1 MDSRK
6 RLAPQRL
13 QYSLGITLFAGLF
26 SFGALA
32 EPGPAEATAPA
43 SETCY
48 ADGWSESLRC
58 YRIPVGADSTDDQVT
73 LSVLVAPAVNGGQHE
88 PLYLLA
94 GGPGQAASDLVR
106 LLNPLRKLN
115 RGRDIVM
122 VDRRGGGRSDAF
134 DCGFGAEIPNNI
146 ELMTAQLAACYI
158 NAGERP
164 LTINSRQTVE
174 DLESVRRALGHERIS
189 LWGGSWG
196 TRTALLYQQWYPNA
210 LQSLVLDGVAPIDT
224 KVFLAAS
231 AAESALREL
240 EQACS
245 EDPVCTGFG
254 NWRSQLDNLLANWSH
269 AQASNFPDP
278 FTGRPAEEPV
288 ETWMLAG
295 AVRTALY
302 DPAAAAQ
309 LPYAVSEASRGN
321 YAPLSGILGLFADM
335 EGAMSLGLTYSVACA
350 EEMNRIDAADIARD
364 ADGTFIGDMFIRIF
378 VEGCKV
384 WPVPPRPYDTPEP
397 RDHPVLLISGTADPI
412 TPPEYAD
419 EQLAYLP
426 NQQHL
431 VVQGGGH
438 INSPRGCVPDLIL
451 QFLDQPGAPLD
462 DGCIAD
468 IRRPP
473 FAAGAFGPALMPEQ
487 MIPEAE
493 SMLAQ
498 EGSAGSASEGS
509 EKNPEQL
516 EQRDTPTEEVA
527 GGDQP

>member
-1 MDSRK
+1 MDSRTPLIPS
-6 RLAPQRL
+6 RLRVW
-13 QYSLGITLFAGLF
+13 LGLSVIG
-26 SFGALA
+26 SALSMSVI
-32 EPGPAEATAPA
+32 AEAETPQPIAPVTAKLE
-43 SETCY
+43 SEPCY
-48 ADGWSESLRC
+48 ADGWPEALRC
-58 YRIPVGADSTDDQVT
+58 YRVPVSEEGDVA
-73 LSVLVAPAVNGGQHE
+73 LSVLVAPAVDSGQSE

-94 GGPGQAASDLVR
+94 GGPGQAASDLAR

-134 DCGFGAEIPNNI
+134 DCGLGVDTPSSI
-146 ELMTAQLAACYI
+146 ELFTAKMAACYI
-158 NAGERP
+158 GAGQRP
-164 LTINSRQTVE
+164 LTINSRQTVD
-174 DLESVRRALGHERIS
+174 DLETVRRSLGHERIS

-196 TRTALLYQQWYPNA
+196 TRTALLYQQWYPDS

-231 AAESALREL
+231 AAESSLQEL
-240 EQACS
+240 EEACS
-245 EDPVCTGFG
+245 EDPVCAGFG
-254 NWRSQLDNLLANWSH
+254 EWRSQLDTLLRNWSD
-269 AQASNFPDP
+269 AQASSFPDP
-278 FTGRPAEEPV
+278 FTGRAVDEPV

-309 LPYAVSEASRGN
+309 LPFAVSEASRGN

-335 EGAMSLGLTYSVACA
+335 EGGMSMGLTLSVACA

-364 ADGTFIGDMFIRIF
+364 AEGTFIGDMFIRVF

-384 WPVPPRPYDTPEP
+384 WPVPPQPYDAPEP
-397 RDHPVLLISGTADPI
+397 REHPVLLISGTADPI
-412 TPPEYAD
+412 TPPKYAD
-419 EQLAYLP
+419 EQLGYLP

-438 INSPRGCVPDLIL
+438 INSARGCVPDLIL
-451 QFLDQPGAPLD
+451 QFLDQPGVPLND
-462 DGCIAD
+462 RCLAD

-473 FAAGAFGPALMPEQ
+473 FAAGAFGPAL
-487 MIPEAE
+487 IPELALPE
-493 SMLAQ
+493 ADSMLA
-498 EGSAGSASEGS
+498 GDKSAGE
-509 EKNPEQL
+509 
-516 EQRDTPTEEVA
+516 TPSSEEVA